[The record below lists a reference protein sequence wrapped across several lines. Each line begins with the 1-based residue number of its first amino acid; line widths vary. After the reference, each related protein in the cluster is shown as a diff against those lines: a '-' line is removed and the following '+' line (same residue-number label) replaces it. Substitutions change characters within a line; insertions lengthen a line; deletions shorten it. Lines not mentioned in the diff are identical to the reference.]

1 MPETDLALLRRAATD
16 AGEIALGYWR
26 NEPEIWTKPDASPVS
41 SADLAVDTALR
52 ERLSAARPEYG
63 WISEESED
71 DLDRLS
77 RETVFIVDPIDGT
90 RAYLDGAAEW
100 ALSLAVARAGEVTAA
115 VVHLPARGLTYGAA
129 KGQGA
134 TLNDVPIAASRVTR
148 PEGATMLASRPT
160 YAAAHWQGE
169 VPRFK
174 RQFRSSMAWRLALVA
189 EARFDAM
196 MTLKPAWEWD
206 IAAGSLIAAEAGARV
221 TDRRGAALRFNS
233 TARRTDGI
241 LAAPGR
247 LHGAILSALA

>member
-26 NEPEIWTKPDASPVS
+26 QNPEIWTKPDQSPVS

-52 ERLSAARPEYG
+52 ERLGAARPEYG

-71 DLDRLS
+71 DIDRLDRES
-77 RETVFIVDPIDGT
+77 VFIVDPIDGT

-100 ALSLAVARAGEVTAA
+100 ALSLAVAKAGTITAA

-129 KGQGA
+129 RGQGA
-134 TLNDVPIAASRVTR
+134 TLNDAPITASSVTS

-169 VPRFK
+169 VVPAFK

-206 IAAGSLIAAEAGARV
+206 IAAGSLIAAEAGEV
-221 TDRRGAALRFNS
+221 GS
-233 TARRTDGI
+233 
-241 LAAPGR
+241 
-247 LHGAILSALA
+247 